1 MAYLARRYT
10 AATNGELVEVLGVS
24 RAESVPDLTRR
35 FAEWL
40 LSDARVRKQFL
51 GSTNYLEPSNAVI
64 VKRIPFAQQRGIVM
78 GKRYAQ
84 ASPLL
89 EELASAI
96 DARQLKR
103 LQSVLKKGADV
114 NAKLNGYDG
123 PKSPFQRAVGAG
135 SDEVALALLD
145 AGATLERGDLNLVWA
160 ARTSRPDVVRKF
172 LAMGANPDVTTMMG
186 TPITVAA
193 KQGDLEIV
201 RLLID
206 ASADVSAGNLVGTPL
221 QRAAEQ
227 GHADVA
233 LALLEAGASLEPVP
247 GTASAVQRAKAKRN
261 ARLVEASNAAGTEG
275 KKPARSKGKEPSHA
289 VGESVKAIIASPWNS
304 AHWVP
309 DFTARA
315 RRPAYAKAVEA
326 LAALC
331 GARPQPMMNHAVGG
345 FTFHLHSRK
354 AKAFE
359 LLRVHR
365 NFLARSD
372 CYVYAIEA
380 DGRTIAILPTTDV
393 GEVVQT
399 MATNG
404 NNYGVGPDDVMAW
417 ARKTARAQPI
427 AFTGIGFDFLEGWFT
442 DNVNE
447 PAKLAEEIVNICPDD
462 EGPDDIAHRLRE
474 SRRLFLWWD

>member
-1 MAYLARRYT
+1 
-10 AATNGELVEVLGVS
+10 
-24 RAESVPDLTRR
+24 
-35 FAEWL
+35 
-40 LSDARVRKQFL
+40 
-51 GSTNYLEPSNAVI
+51 
-64 VKRIPFAQQRGIVM
+64 M
-78 GKRYAQ
+78 GKRYPQ

-114 NAKLNGYDG
+114 NAKLNGFDG

-145 AGATLERGDLNLVWA
+145 AGAMLERGDLNLVWA
-160 ARTSRPDVVRKF
+160 ARTGRPDVVRKF
-172 LAMGANPDVTTMMG
+172 LAMGADPDVKTMLG
-186 TPITVAA
+186 TPINVAA
-193 KQGDLEIV
+193 KQGDVEIV

-206 ASADVSAGNLVGTPL
+206 AGADVNAGSRVGTPL

-227 GHADVA
+227 GHTDVA
-233 LALLEAGASLEPVP
+233 LALLEAGASLQPVP
-247 GTASAVQRAKAKRN
+247 GTESAVQLAKANGN
-261 ARLVEASNAAGTEG
+261 ARLVEALNAARAEG
-275 KKPARSKGKEPSHA
+275 KKPARSRGKEPSRA
-289 VGESVKAIIASPWNS
+289 AGESVKAMIASPWSS
-304 AHWVP
+304 AQGVP

-315 RRPAYAKAVEA
+315 RRPAYVKAVEA

-331 GARPQPMMNHAVGG
+331 GTRPQPMSHAVGG

-354 AKAFE
+354 AKAFD

-365 NFLARSD
+365 DFLARSD
-372 CYVYAIEA
+372 CYVYATESN
-380 DGRTIAILPTTDV
+380 GGTIAILPTTDV

-404 NNYGVGPDDVMAW
+404 NNYGVGPGEVIAW

-442 DNVNE
+442 DDVNE
-447 PAKLAEEIVNICPDD
+447 PAKLAEEIVNICPD
-462 EGPDDIAHRLRE
+462 EEVPDDVAHRLRK